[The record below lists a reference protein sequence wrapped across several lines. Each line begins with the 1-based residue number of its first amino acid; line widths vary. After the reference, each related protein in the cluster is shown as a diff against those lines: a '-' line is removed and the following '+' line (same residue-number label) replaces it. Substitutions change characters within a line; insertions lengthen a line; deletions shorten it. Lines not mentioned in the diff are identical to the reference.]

1 MFPRAPVP
9 LLAILSMLGTWC
21 IVVVDEVD
29 VGGDE
34 NGLLSSDVEG
44 LLLLT
49 AASCKSSGTVSS
61 PKALGVGMKNLVLGP
76 TPGFPAGR
84 EGDRNKCGGAAPS
97 LWKVS
102 TYLVIPMQELNSK

>member
-1 MFPRAPVP
+1 
-9 LLAILSMLGTWC
+9 MLGTRC

-49 AASCKSSGTVSS
+49 AASCKSSVVCTVSS

-76 TPGFPAGR
+76 TPSFPAGR
-84 EGDRNKCGGAAPS
+84 EGDRNKFGGAAPS